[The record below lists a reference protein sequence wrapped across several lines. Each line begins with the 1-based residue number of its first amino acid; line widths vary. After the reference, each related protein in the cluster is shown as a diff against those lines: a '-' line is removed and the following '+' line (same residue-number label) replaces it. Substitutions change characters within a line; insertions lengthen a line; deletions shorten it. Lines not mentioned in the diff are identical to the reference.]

1 MELPIV
7 LSKLKND
14 FKIKKFRYWVGMS
27 SLLFAFQTITN
38 YRQRR
43 MTQVY
48 FYFNILVIWNII
60 CYLYALA
67 ESSPNIGDGYVSQI
81 FEKNITYET
90 LINTNFSMGNLTE

>member
-1 MELPIV
+1 
-7 LSKLKND
+7 
-14 FKIKKFRYWVGMS
+14 MS

-48 FYFNILVIWNII
+48 FYFNLLVIWNML

-67 ESSPNIGDGYVSQI
+67 DSSPNIGDGYLGQI
-81 FEKNITYET
+81 SDNNTVNET
-90 LINTNFSMGNLTE
+90 LNGINFSMGNSTE